1 MEVRELFE
9 DLYARDRTR
18 RTNGED
24 TVTAAD
30 IRSHRKGD
38 TYNRDLPAMCAA
50 WHWFQL
56 GRQTLVAVLP
66 DPRCHSTDRA
76 DEYREQ
82 IIDEISESLFG
93 QGINNV
99 RSN

>member
-1 MEVRELFE
+1 MQMRDLFE
-9 DLYARDRTR
+9 DLYAKDRTR

-66 DPRCHSTDRA
+66 DDRA

-82 IIDEISESLFG
+82 IIDEISESLFE